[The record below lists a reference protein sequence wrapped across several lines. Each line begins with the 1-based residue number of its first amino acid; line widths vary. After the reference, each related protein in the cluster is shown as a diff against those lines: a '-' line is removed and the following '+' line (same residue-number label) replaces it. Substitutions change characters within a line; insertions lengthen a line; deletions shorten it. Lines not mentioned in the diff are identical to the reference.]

1 MNDTIELK
9 HTVVWSW
16 SRVGVV
22 YLGAGGGD
30 THQIKI
36 NIMSKW

>member
-1 MNDTIELK
+1 MNDAIELK

-22 YLGAGGGD
+22 YLGGGGD